1 MKKLLIIFIFFIF
14 NINVYAK
21 ETYLTDLSVEG
32 INISPTFDK
41 YNNVYTGLVTDDF
54 FLNIKYTSLNED
66 DIVTITGDTS
76 LLNEENV
83 INILVKNED
92 DVQNYQLILT
102 KDKSEEL
109 VFYENETQDN
119 KYNMKLVF
127 TILLIIN
134 ILLYLTYGI
143 IIFKKHKV

>member
-1 MKKLLIIFIFFIF
+1 MKKLLIIFIFIIF